1 MAAPSTSNL
10 VFLVTGREGMVA
22 RMGFA
27 ENIKR
32 LREREGLSQLE
43 LAKKAGVS
51 QQLISQLES
60 GKNLTTKKLPQI
72 VKALNATLDQLDETL
87 ARDLW
92 ATSGGLLRTANAN
105 YSGRELTGAPLA
117 YGGIVKAGAFRA
129 VDEYFNQDEIAVPA
143 FVQANPRFARARQFT
158 WQVEGSSMDEVGI
171 EDGMWVVG
179 ADYGDYVDYYGEVE
193 SGQYVVVERSR
204 HQGSERELTVKE
216 IRFYRDRYELI
227 PHSSDKTHV
236 PIVVKND
243 LEVDGDQ
250 VTVRILAKVLA
261 AYRDFS

>member
-1 MAAPSTSNL
+1 MARPSTSNL
-10 VFLVTGREGMVA
+10 VFLVPARGGMVA

-27 ENIKR
+27 DNIKR

-51 QQLISQLES
+51 QQLISQLEN

-72 VKALNATLDQLDETL
+72 VKALNATLEQLDETL

-92 ATSGGLLRTANAN
+92 ATTGGLLKSANAN

-158 WQVEGSSMDEVGI
+158 WQVEGNSMNAVGI

-179 ADYGDYVDYYGEVE
+179 ADYIEYIDYYGEIE

-216 IRFYRDRYELI
+216 IRFYRDRFELI
-227 PHSSDKTHV
+227 PRSTDSSYA
-236 PIVVKND
+236 PIIVKND
-243 LEVDGDQ
+243 RQMGDDD